1 MAHPSLMPGA
11 VAVITGGAAGIGL
24 AAAKAFAALG
34 LRICIADR
42 GADRLARAAETIAK
56 AARGGTGDVMALETD
71 VSRVEELR
79 KLEAAVRSRFG
90 GTDVLMNNAGVQPG
104 SNIFGPADNWERIL
118 AVNLWGVIHG
128 TQVFVPGMIE
138 RGRPGLIINTGSKQG
153 ITCPPGNAPYNVS
166 KAAVKVLSESLQH
179 ELRNTPGCRLSAHL
193 LVPGWTHTAINRK
206 AARDRARLAG
216 DAKRQAEP
224 ADAKPAGAWTA
235 DQVVDH
241 LFEAVGKREFYVLC
255 PDNEV
260 TAEVDAKRIAWAAG
274 DLIERRPPLSRWHP
288 DFSAAFEAFSPRS

>member
-1 MAHPSLMPGA
+1 
-11 VAVITGGAAGIGL
+11 
-24 AAAKAFAALG
+24 
-34 LRICIADR
+34 
-42 GADRLARAAETIAK
+42 
-56 AARGGTGDVMALETD
+56 
-71 VSRVEELR
+71 
-79 KLEAAVRSRFG
+79 
-90 GTDVLMNNAGVQPG
+90 
-104 SNIFGPADNWERIL
+104 
-118 AVNLWGVIHG
+118 
-128 TQVFVPGMIE
+128 
-138 RGRPGLIINTGSKQG
+138 
-153 ITCPPGNAPYNVS
+153 VS